1 VVLLAIL
8 RRGENANALEVR
20 RELEESAHRKVAKGA
35 FYTTLDRLEKKK
47 CLSRT
52 REMGIRM
59 SLGADAVSVR
69 RLVIVGGLRLVA
81 IGSAVGLVLAYIGAR
96 LVSGF
101 RYGVDGTDPMTF
113 VAVPLLLGS
122 VALVAGYIPAYRA
135 SRVDPLQALRSD

>member
-1 VVLLAIL
+1 MVLLAIL
-8 RRGENANALEVR
+8 RRGENASALEVR
-20 RELEESAHRKVAKGA
+20 RELEESAHREVAKGA

-47 CLSRT
+47 YLSRT

-59 SLGADAVSVR
+59 SLDAVSVR

-122 VALVAGYIPAYRA
+122 VALVTGYIPAYRA

>member
-1 VVLLAIL
+1 MVLLAIL
-8 RRGENANALEVR
+8 RRGENASALEVR

-47 CLSRT
+47 YLSRT

-59 SLGADAVSVR
+59 SLDAVSVR

-122 VALVAGYIPAYRA
+122 VALVTGYIPAYRA

>member
-1 VVLLAIL
+1 MAIL
-8 RRGENANALEVR
+8 RRGENASALEVR

-47 CLSRT
+47 YLSRT

-59 SLGADAVSVR
+59 SLDAVSVR

-81 IGSAVGLVLAYIGAR
+81 IGSAVGLVLAYIGGR

>member
-1 VVLLAIL
+1 MAIL

-47 CLSRT
+47 YLSRT

-59 SLGADAVSVR
+59 SLDAVSVR

>member
-1 VVLLAIL
+1 MAIL
-8 RRGENANALEVR
+8 RRGENASALEVR

-47 CLSRT
+47 YLSRT

-59 SLGADAVSVR
+59 SLDAVSVR

-122 VALVAGYIPAYRA
+122 VALVTGYIPAYRA